1 MEIRQFNYFMTVAK
15 LGSFTKASQQ
25 LHVSQPALS
34 KTIKAFES
42 ELNVELLDRSDREV
56 KLTDSGEIVYNHG
69 LKIFDTLSSLT
80 SNLED
85 NSSLKSGSIKI
96 GLPSLIGIMFF
107 PSMIKGFSSAYP
119 HLTTELIEEGTHK
132 VIRLVDEGEIDC
144 GIVMLPV
151 DETKFDVFQLTE
163 DKLMLYLQKSH
174 PLAQRSE
181 IALTDIKN
189 EPTILF
195 TEDFTMHDRIIQE
208 CNNSG
213 FKPNIA
219 YQSAQW
225 DFIKDMVENNLGV
238 TFFPESLKRKIDY
251 DKITA
256 VPITEPYIYWEVGL
270 IVKKDRYRSHA
281 TRALIDYILEIGL

>member
-42 ELNVELLDRSDREV
+42 ELNVELLDRSDRQV

-69 LKIFDTLSSLT
+69 LKIFDTLNSLT
-80 SNLED
+80 SNLND
-85 NSSLKSGSIKI
+85 NSSLKSGNIKI

-151 DETKFDVFQLTE
+151 DETKFDVYQLTK

-181 IALTDIKN
+181 VALTDIKH

-208 CNNSG
+208 CDKFG
-213 FKPNIA
+213 FKLILR
-219 YQSAQW
+219 
-225 DFIKDMVENNLGV
+225 IKVHNGIL
-238 TFFPESLKRKIDY
+238 LKI
-251 DKITA
+251 
-256 VPITEPYIYWEVGL
+256 W
-270 IVKKDRYRSHA
+270 
-281 TRALIDYILEIGL
+281 

>member
-25 LHVSQPALS
+25 IHVSQPALS

-42 ELNVELLDRSDREV
+42 ELNVELLDRSDRQV

-85 NSSLKSGSIKI
+85 NSSLKSGNIKI

-144 GIVMLPV
+144 GIIMLPV

-181 IALTDIKN
+181 VALTDIKN

-281 TRALIDYILEIGL
+281 TRALIDYILENGL

>member
-34 KTIKAFES
+34 KTIKTFET
-42 ELNVELLDRSDREV
+42 ELNVELLDRSDRRV

-69 LKIFDTLSSLT
+69 IKIFDTLSSLT
-80 SNLED
+80 SNLND
-85 NSSLKSGSIKI
+85 NSTLKSGNIKI

-119 HLTTELIEEGTHK
+119 HITTELTEEGTNK
-132 VIRLVDEGEIDC
+132 VMRLVEEGELDC
-144 GIVMLPV
+144 GIAMLPV
-151 DETKFDVFQLTE
+151 DATKFDVFRLTK
-163 DKLMLYLQKSH
+163 DRLMLFLQKSH
-174 PLAQRSE
+174 HLAQRSE
-181 IALTDIKN
+181 ISLSDIKN

-195 TEDFTMHDRIIQE
+195 TEDFTMYDRIIQE
-208 CNNSG
+208 CNNFG

-225 DFIKDMVENNLGV
+225 DFIKDMVENNLGI
-238 TFFPESLKRKIDY
+238 TFFPESLNRKIDH
-251 DKITA
+251 DKITSVA
-256 VPITEPYIYWEVGL
+256 ITQPHIYWEVGL
-270 IVKKDRYRSHA
+270 IVKKDRYRSYA
-281 TRALIDYILEIGL
+281 TQALIDYITEKGI

>member
-42 ELNVELLDRSDREV
+42 ELNVELLDRSDRQV

-85 NSSLKSGSIKI
+85 NSSLKSGNIKI

-225 DFIKDMVENNLGV
+225 DFIKDMVENNLGL

-281 TRALIDYILEIGL
+281 TRALIDYILENGL

>member
-42 ELNVELLDRSDREV
+42 ELNVELLDRSDRQV

-80 SNLED
+80 TNLED
-85 NSSLKSGSIKI
+85 NSSLKSGNIKI

-107 PSMIKGFSSAYP
+107 PSMIKEFSSAYP

-281 TRALIDYILEIGL
+281 TRALIDYILENGL

>member
-42 ELNVELLDRSDREV
+42 ELNVELLDRSDRQV

-85 NSSLKSGSIKI
+85 NSSLKSGNIRI

-119 HLTTELIEEGTHK
+119 YLTTELIEEGTHK

-181 IALTDIKN
+181 VALTDIKN

-238 TFFPESLKRKIDY
+238 TFFPESLKRKINY

-281 TRALIDYILEIGL
+281 TRALIDYILENGL

>member
-42 ELNVELLDRSDREV
+42 ELNVELLDRSDRQV

-85 NSSLKSGSIKI
+85 NSSLKSGNIKI

-151 DETKFDVFQLTE
+151 DETKFDVFQLTA

-174 PLAQRSE
+174 PLAQCSE
-181 IALTDIKN
+181 VALTDIKN

-281 TRALIDYILEIGL
+281 TRALIDYILENGL

>member
-42 ELNVELLDRSDREV
+42 ELNVELLDRSDRQV

-85 NSSLKSGSIKI
+85 NSSLKSGNIKI

-181 IALTDIKN
+181 VALKDIKN

-281 TRALIDYILEIGL
+281 TRALIDYILENGL

>member
-42 ELNVELLDRSDREV
+42 ELNVELLDRSDRQV

-85 NSSLKSGSIKI
+85 NSSLKSGNIKI

-281 TRALIDYILEIGL
+281 TRALIDYILENGL

>member
-15 LGSFTKASQQ
+15 LGSFTKASQH

-42 ELNVELLDRSDREV
+42 ELNVELLDRSDRQV

-69 LKIFDTLSSLT
+69 LKIFDTLNSLT
-80 SNLED
+80 SNLND
-85 NSSLKSGSIKI
+85 NSSLKSGNIKI

-107 PSMIKGFSSAYP
+107 PSMIKGFSSAHP

-151 DETKFDVFQLTE
+151 DETKFDVYQLTK

-181 IALTDIKN
+181 VALTDIKH

-208 CNNSG
+208 CDKFG

-281 TRALIDYILEIGL
+281 TRALIDYILVNGI

>member
-42 ELNVELLDRSDREV
+42 ELNVELLDRSDRQV

-80 SNLED
+80 TNLED
-85 NSSLKSGSIKI
+85 NSSLKSGNIKI

-281 TRALIDYILEIGL
+281 TRALIDYILENGL

>member
-42 ELNVELLDRSDREV
+42 ELNVELLDRSDRQV

-85 NSSLKSGSIKI
+85 NSSLKSGNIKI

-119 HLTTELIEEGTHK
+119 HLTTEVIEEGTHK

-144 GIVMLPV
+144 GIIMLPV

-181 IALTDIKN
+181 VALTDIKN

-281 TRALIDYILEIGL
+281 TRALIDYILENGL